1 MNDRSRRAQLIA
13 NELEELAH
21 RVSRFPAT
29 LARTVDDVEVWVL
42 RSSHWGHRLSG
53 RRTRPELSL
62 SRDRIAFR
70 VLKDGLVGHASCTR
84 VDETLWRAC
93 VERALGAT
101 LPGGPRSCPVPRTPQ
116 PGPLTFDPD
125 LADAL
130 AAPRELARIADALT
144 DNLWHEAERAD
155 RLRTLEGQVG
165 YDLRRY
171 VIGNKGGVAAS
182 LHGDLSAEVRLDRTH
197 GDAYHV
203 VHAPDSFQPLAL
215 LGARTLRNM
224 PAELAAPR
232 DLRLA
237 GRVPVV
243 LHPRAFE
250 AILRRLVVPLFT
262 QSARRTGLMPFR
274 DGERVAH
281 DSLTLVD
288 DAGMDGL
295 ASSRHFDDE
304 GMPTRRNALIVRGR
318 VAMVLE
324 PRNAETGQGG
334 TASQYRRPQ
343 GLEDPQD
350 AALHEAGASLLV
362 ERGDLGFHEMIAA
375 EEKAVLVHELLG
387 LHGADAPRTRFAC
400 GIGSGITLERGRESR
415 RLAPGEW
422 QVSGSVLSLPG
433 GPAGFLS
440 DVVLSRELYDT
451 GTAILPYCLTH
462 LEV

>member
-1 MNDRSRRAQLIA
+1 MTDRGRRAQLIA

-29 LARTVDDVEVWVL
+29 LARTVDDVEVWLL
-42 RSSHWGHRLSG
+42 RASRWGHLLSG
-53 RRTRPELSL
+53 RRLRPELSL
-62 SRDRIAFR
+62 SRDRVAFR
-70 VLKDGLVGHASCTR
+70 VLKDGFVGHASCTR
-84 VDETLWRAC
+84 VDETLWRLC
-93 VERALGAT
+93 VDRALVAP
-101 LPGGPRSCPVPRTPQ
+101 LAGGPRSFPVPRTRK

-130 AAPRELARIADALT
+130 AAPREMARIADALA

-155 RLRTLEGQVG
+155 RVRAFEGRVG

-171 VIGNKGGVAAS
+171 VVGNKGGVAAS
-182 LHGDLSAEVRLDRTH
+182 LHGDLSAEVRLDRSH

-224 PAELAAPR
+224 PSELAAPR

-250 AILRRLVVPLFT
+250 AILRQLVVPLFT
-262 QSARRTGLMPFR
+262 QTARRSGLMPFR

-281 DSLTLVD
+281 DAVTLVD

-318 VAMVLE
+318 VAMVLDH
-324 PRNAETGQGG
+324 RNVESGQGG
-334 TASQYRRPQ
+334 TASAYRTPRGQ
-343 GLEDPQD
+343 EDLQD
-350 AALHEAGASLLV
+350 AALREAGASLLV
-362 ERGDLGFHEMIAA
+362 ERGDQGFHEMIAA
-375 EEKAVLVHELLG
+375 EEKAILVHDLLG
-387 LHGADAPRTRFAC
+387 LHGADGPRTRFAC

-422 QVSGSVLSLPG
+422 QLCGTVLGLPG

>member
-1 MNDRSRRAQLIA
+1 MTERSRRAQLIA

-29 LARTVDDVEVWVL
+29 LARTVDDVEVWLL
-42 RSSHWGHRLSG
+42 RASHWGYELMG
-53 RRTRPELSL
+53 RRTRPSLSL

-70 VLKDGLVGHASCTR
+70 VLKDGLVGYASCTR
-84 VDETLWRAC
+84 VDETLWRSS
-93 VERALGAT
+93 VDRALSAT
-101 LPGGPRSCPVPRTPQ
+101 LPGGPRTFPVPRTRK

-144 DNLWHEAERAD
+144 DNLWHESERVD
-155 RLRTLEGQVG
+155 RLRTFEGRLG
-165 YDLRRY
+165 YDLRRF
-171 VIGNKGGVAAS
+171 VVGNKGGVAAS
-182 LHGDLSAEVRLDRTH
+182 LHGDLSAEVRLDRSH

-224 PAELAAPR
+224 PVESAAPR
-232 DLRLA
+232 DLKLA

-262 QSARRTGLMPFR
+262 QTARRDGLMPFR

-324 PRNAETGQGG
+324 GRHAETGQGG
-334 TASQYRRPQ
+334 TASLYRRPL

-350 AALHEAGASLLV
+350 APLREAGASVLV
-362 ERGDLGFHEMIAA
+362 ERGDQGFHEMIAV
-375 EEKAVLVHELLG
+375 EEKAILVHDLLG
-387 LHGADAPRTRFAC
+387 LHGADGPRTRFAC
-400 GIGSGITLERGRESR
+400 GIGERHHPRARPREPSPRTGGVAGQRLGSQPARWSR
-415 RLAPGEW
+415 RI
-422 QVSGSVLSLPG
+422 SLRHRAQPRT
-433 GPAGFLS
+433 L
-440 DVVLSRELYDT
+440 
-451 GTAILPYCLTH
+451 
-462 LEV
+462 